1 MINNI
6 NRKVISMEDFLEF
19 DSKKKTVK
27 SLNLDDFSIEDLNDY
42 INELEKE
49 IKRANLEIEK
59 KEKSKNDAMK
69 YFK

>member
-19 DSKKKTVK
+19 DSKKKTVT

>member
-1 MINNI
+1 
-6 NRKVISMEDFLEF
+6 MEDFLEF
-19 DSKKKTVK
+19 DTTKKTVK
-27 SLNLDDFSIEDLNDY
+27 SLNLNDFSIEDLNDY

-59 KEKSKNDAMK
+59 KKKSINDAMK

>member
-19 DSKKKTVK
+19 DTTKKTVK
-27 SLNLDDFSIEDLNDY
+27 SLNLNDFSIEDLNDY

-59 KEKSKNDAMK
+59 KKKSINDAMK

>member
-1 MINNI
+1 
-6 NRKVISMEDFLEF
+6 MEDFLEF

>member
-1 MINNI
+1 MNNNI
-6 NRKVISMEDFLEF
+6 NRKIISMEDFLEF
-19 DSKKKTVK
+19 DIKKKTIK
-27 SLNLDDFSIEDLNDY
+27 SLILDDFSTEELNDY
-42 INELEKE
+42 IKELEKE

>member
-1 MINNI
+1 
-6 NRKVISMEDFLEF
+6 MEDFLEF
-19 DSKKKTVK
+19 DIKKKTIK
-27 SLNLDDFSIEDLNDY
+27 SLILDDFSTEELNDY
-42 INELEKE
+42 IKELEKE

>member
-1 MINNI
+1 
-6 NRKVISMEDFLEF
+6 MEDFLEF

-59 KEKSKNDAMK
+59 KEKSKTDAMK